1 MRISAAL
8 GLIAAAFLPSAT
20 NAFGGG
26 KGTSSSPTEP
36 LVARSSRRDFLATGA
51 TVGAGVVTSGVITS
65 PPFGS
70 GEAIATAAP
79 SSAALRGAISL
90 PPIGLGA
97 WAWGDS
103 IFWGYDKKNDGD
115 LAEVF
120 DYAVSKDLAFFDT
133 AELYGFGRSEQLLGD
148 FRAKYPP
155 EQADK
160 VQIASKFAAFPFRT
174 KPQDVVN
181 ACRKSVERLGNK
193 PIDLYQIHFPNAWS
207 NAEYWDGL
215 AMAYEEG
222 LVKAVGVSNYGVD
235 AVRACHSALAE
246 RNIKLASNQIQYS
259 LLYRYPQEN
268 GLLDACRE
276 LDVKVLSYSPL
287 ALGFLTGKY
296 SSENLPSGP
305 RKKLGE
311 KLFESGNLS
320 SLLEAMAI
328 VSANHNGAPLS
339 QVAVN
344 WCRAKGTIPIPG
356 ARSLKQAKQNLES
369 LDWNISNEEMALLDA
384 ASAKVPAYI
393 DSSASPFPK
402 KDTNTGLVMFDS

>member
-1 MRISAAL
+1 MRL
-8 GLIAAAFLPSAT
+8 VLLAAASCLSAT
-20 NAFGGG
+20 NAFEAGN
-26 KGTSSSPTEP
+26 
-36 LVARSSRRDFLATGA
+36 SRRDFLFSGAAAAAAAAAGTG
-51 TVGAGVVTSGVITS
+51 VLTSGAVVSSTG
-65 PPFGS
+65 P
-70 GEAIATAAP
+70 AIAAVG
-79 SSAALRGAISL
+79 ALRGGISL

-133 AELYGFGRSEQLLGD
+133 AELYGLGRSERLLGE
-148 FRAKYPP
+148 FRAKYPK
-155 EQADK
+155 EQADR
-160 VQIASKFAAFPFRT
+160 VQIASKFAAFPYRT

-181 ACRKSVERLGNK
+181 ACRKSVERLGGV

-207 NAEYWDGL
+207 NAEYWNGL

-235 AVRACHSALAE
+235 AVRAAHSALAE
-246 RNIKLASNQIQYS
+246 HGIKLASNQIQFS

-268 GLLDACRE
+268 GLLEACKE

-296 SSENLPSGP
+296 SSTNLPTGP

-311 KLFESGNLS
+311 TLFESGNLS
-320 SLLEAMAI
+320 GLLGAMTA

-339 QVAVN
+339 QVAIN

-356 ARSLKQAKQNLES
+356 ARSLRQAKQNCEA
-369 LDWNISNEEMALLDA
+369 LDWQLSAEEISLLDD

-393 DSSASPFPK
+393 DADKSPFPK
-402 KDTNTGLVMFDS
+402 KDVNTGLVMFDS